1 MALNPVHDGGLV
13 RLARGLTIFFWLGLI
28 SAIGL
33 MASSFLSFP
42 VAAFMS
48 IGILLISASTGTL
61 EQIIE
66 EEDMGLIMKQAART
80 DPLWW
85 TI

>member
-1 MALNPVHDGGLV
+1 
-13 RLARGLTIFFWLGLI
+13 
-28 SAIGL
+28 

-66 EEDMGLIMKQAART
+66 EEGISGVNHETGWT